1 MKTLKIFSIC
11 VIAVLLSACDTAIRE
26 PAYASLYTY
35 HNQSS
40 YDITIHIDCPVL
52 EESETYEIPQSKSQL
67 IYSRSIGDYPR
78 EPFNLYMVSPS
89 AYIVTISNGEVEIY
103 NSYSG
108 EKGLMGLF
116 DNSLYKYIRTENDKH
131 HRYYE
136 YTFTDDF
143 FKNAYP
149 EE

>member
-1 MKTLKIFSIC
+1 MKTFKIFSIC
-11 VIAVLLSACDTAIRE
+11 LIAVLFSACETAIIE
-26 PAYASLYTY
+26 YAYSTAYTF

-40 YDITIHIDCPVL
+40 YQITIKVENEI
-52 EESETYEIPQSKSQL
+52 EESQTDTITKGQSLTLYSQ
-67 IYSRSIGDYPR
+67 SIGDYPNV
-78 EPFNLYMVSPS
+78 PFILWYGSPS
-89 AYIVTISNGEVEIY
+89 MFFVTISNGEVEIY
-103 NSYSG
+103 NSYDG
-108 EKGLMGLF
+108 EKSPVGLF